1 MALNKLVGT
10 ERKKKTELGT
20 GQDPESREE
29 ERVPALPG
37 LEESLG
43 GWSWASAPGTVFASS
58 CWRQKAP
65 EARAA
70 GFSQGAKML
79 DPYRELLSCVPICPE
94 KPKGR
99 AAYFSTGFGAD
110 SVL

>member
-58 CWRQKAP
+58 CWRQKVP

-70 GFSQGAKML
+70 GFSLLPRCQNAGSLQGAFVL
-79 DPYRELLSCVPICPE
+79 CS
-94 KPKGR
+94 
-99 AAYFSTGFGAD
+99 YFR
-110 SVL
+110 